1 MMTIRFENIVPAPLE
16 GVVSPKTEIWQK
28 DIRFTPSQ
36 SYQVYSPSG
45 KGKSS
50 FLHIIYGLRKDFSG
64 RLWLDDKNANHLQAD
79 EWAKLRQEIFSIVFQ
94 DLRLFLH
101 LTAWENL
108 LVKASLYPQNKEKEL
123 QEQAEFLG
131 VAHVLHKPAATLS
144 YGERQRIAII
154 RALIQPFRWLLLD
167 EPFSHLD
174 QENISK
180 ASQLISQKVA
190 ENNAAV
196 LMTSLGY
203 EYELKFEE
211 KKCLG

>member
-1 MMTIRFENIVPAPLE
+1 MTIRFENIVPKPLE
-16 GVVSPKTEIWQK
+16 GVVSPQTEIWKK
-28 DIRFTPSQ
+28 DVSFQPHQ
-36 SYQVYSPSG
+36 DCQVYSPSG

-50 FLHIIYGLRKDFSG
+50 FLHIVYGLRNDFSG
-64 RLWLDDKNANHLQAD
+64 NLWLDGQNTRHFQAD
-79 EWAKLRQEIFSIVFQ
+79 DWAKLRQDTFSIVFQ

-108 LVKASLYPQNKEKEL
+108 LVKAALYPQNKEKEL

-131 VAHVLHKPAATLS
+131 ISHVLHKPASTLS
-144 YGERQRIAII
+144 YGERQRVAII

-174 QENISK
+174 EENIAK
-180 ASQLISQKVA
+180 ASKLISQKVA
-190 ENNAAV
+190 ENQATI

-203 EYELKFEE
+203 EYELKFQQ

>member
-1 MMTIRFENIVPAPLE
+1 MTIRFENIVPAPLE

-28 DIRFTPSQ
+28 DIRFAPSQ

-50 FLHIIYGLRKDFSG
+50 FLHIIYGLRKDFTG
-64 RLWLDDKNANHLQAD
+64 RLWLDDKDANNLQAD
-79 EWAKLRQEIFSIVFQ
+79 EWAKLRQETFSIVFQ

-131 VAHVLHKPAATLS
+131 VAHILHKPAFTLS
-144 YGERQRIAII
+144 YGERQRVAII

-174 QENISK
+174 EENISK

-190 ENNAAV
+190 ENKAAI

>member
-1 MMTIRFENIVPAPLE
+1 MTIRFENIVPAPLE
-16 GVVSPKTEIWQK
+16 GVLSPQTEIWQK
-28 DIRFTPSQ
+28 DISFTPTK

-50 FLHIIYGLRKDFSG
+50 FLHIIYGLRNDFSG
-64 RLWLDDKNANHLQAD
+64 KLWLNEQDASNLQAD
-79 EWAKLRQEIFSIVFQ
+79 DWAKMRQETFSIVFQ

-108 LVKASLYPQNKEKEL
+108 LVKAALYPQNKEKEL
-123 QEQAEFLG
+123 KEQAEFLG
-131 VAHVLHKPAATLS
+131 VAHVLHKPTFTLS
-144 YGERQRIAII
+144 YGERQRFAII

-174 QENISK
+174 EENIDK
-180 ASQLISQKVA
+180 ATQLISQKIK
-190 ENNAAV
+190 ENSASMI
-196 LMTSLGY
+196 MTSLGY
-203 EYELKFEE
+203 EYKLQFED

>member
-1 MMTIRFENIVPAPLE
+1 MTIRFENIVPKPLE
-16 GVVSPKTEIWQK
+16 GVVSPKTEIWQRE
-28 DIRFTPSQ
+28 ITFLPQQ

-50 FLHIIYGLRKDFSG
+50 FLHIIYGLRNDFMG
-64 RLWLDDKNANHLQAD
+64 NLWLDNQNAQTLSSEQ
-79 EWAKLRQEIFSIVFQ
+79 WAKLRQDTFSIVFQ

-108 LVKASLYPQNKEKEL
+108 LVKAALYPQNKEKEL
-123 QEQAEFLG
+123 KEQAEFLG
-131 VAHVLHKPAATLS
+131 VTHVLHKPAATLS

-174 QENISK
+174 EENISK
-180 ASQLISQKVA
+180 ASKLIAQKVK
-190 ENNAAV
+190 ENKAQI

>member
-1 MMTIRFENIVPAPLE
+1 MNIRFENIVPKPLE
-16 GVVSPKTEIWQK
+16 GVISPKTEIWQK
-28 DIRFTPSQ
+28 DVSFLPQ
-36 SYQVYSPSG
+36 QHCQVYSPSG

-50 FLHIIYGLRKDFSG
+50 FLHIIYGLRDDFTG
-64 RLWLDDKNANHLQAD
+64 NLWLNDKNARSFQPD
-79 EWAKLRQEIFSIVFQ
+79 DWAKLRQDTFSIVFQ

-108 LVKASLYPQNKEKEL
+108 LAKAALYPQNKEKEL
-123 QEQAEFLG
+123 HEQAEFLG
-131 VAHVLHKPAATLS
+131 VSHVLHKPTHTLS
-144 YGERQRIAII
+144 YGERQRVAII

-174 QENISK
+174 QENIAK
-180 ASQLISQKVA
+180 ASKLINQKVS
-190 ENNAAV
+190 ENQATI

-203 EYELKFEE
+203 EYELKFEH

>member
-1 MMTIRFENIVPAPLE
+1 MLITFENVVPSPLH
-16 GVVSPKTEIWQK
+16 GVVNPKSEVWETTLELK
-28 DIRFTPSQ
+28 PHR

-50 FLHIIYGLRKDFSG
+50 FLHIIYGLRDDFSG
-64 RLWLDDKNANHLQAD
+64 VVRLDGKDTKSMSLE
-79 EWAKLRQEIFSIVFQ
+79 EWARLRQKHFSIVFQ

-108 LVKASLYPQNKEKEL
+108 LVKASLYPENKENELKEY
-123 QEQAEFLG
+123 AERLG
-131 VAHVLHKPAATLS
+131 VSHVLQKPAHTLS

-154 RALIQPFRWLLLD
+154 RSLIQPFEILLLD

-174 QENISK
+174 EENIQK
-180 ASQLISQKVA
+180 ASQLIAQKVKEQSA
-190 ENNAAV
+190 SI

-203 EYELKFEE
+203 EYHLQFDE
-211 KKCLG
+211 KKLLG